1 MDAGSISQI
10 IASLG
15 FPIVAACAMFWY
27 VNKQADRHDAET
39 KAMQDSLNE
48 NTKVLE
54 GLKELITIMVN
65 KLGGDK

>member
-1 MDAGSISQI
+1 MDANGISQL

-27 VNKQADRHDAET
+27 VNKQAERHEEDT
-39 KAMQDSLNE
+39 RAMQDSLNE

-54 GLKELITIMVN
+54 GLKELITIIVN
-65 KLGGDK
+65 KLGGDN